1 MAAMVYSEG
10 IVVKFEEHVEGVI
23 RKKRREFSC
32 DSFENSQ
39 NRPIVYAIYRFIMR
53 LMACQS

>member
-1 MAAMVYSEG
+1 MFAMAAMVYSVG
-10 IVVKFEEHVEGVI
+10 IIMKFEGHIEGVI

-39 NRPIVYAIYRFIMR
+39 NRPIV
-53 LMACQS
+53 

>member
-1 MAAMVYSEG
+1 MFAMAAMLYSEG
-10 IVVKFEEHVEGVI
+10 IVVKFEGHIEGVI

-39 NRPIVYAIYRFIMR
+39 NRPIV
-53 LMACQS
+53 